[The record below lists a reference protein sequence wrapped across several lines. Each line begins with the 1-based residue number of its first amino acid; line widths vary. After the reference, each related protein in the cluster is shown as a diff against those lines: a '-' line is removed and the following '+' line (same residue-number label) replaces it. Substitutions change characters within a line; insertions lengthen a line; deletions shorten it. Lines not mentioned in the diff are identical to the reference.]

1 MQLCNREAIKFKLN
15 MEDLT
20 IINHFRYGPF
30 TTQVKAS
37 KLVLDF
43 VGEEI
48 NLTKDIDVD
57 KWYRGWLL
65 ELDDDKDGA
74 VDVKYGTEFEL
85 IYCWIIENP
94 EDFLEKDAIAEEL
107 GIKEEE
113 IISDGSF
120 EINKNIVNNTKF
132 WIRWIIKKK

>member
-74 VDVKYGTEFEL
+74 VDSKYGTEFEL